1 MNYRMISKI
10 LGRVMAVEAT
20 LMVLPTLTALY
31 YGESVLPFVCT
42 MLIAAALF
50 GLLTLILELCL
61 AGHSSGKRRR

>member
-42 MLIAAALF
+42 MLIAAAL
-50 GLLTLILELCL
+50 
-61 AGHSSGKRRR
+61 SGC